1 MVERLR
7 AMRDPDESY
16 SDVILRLVE
25 VEVAR
30 IKLWHIDIVPPAP
43 SWCWA

>member
-16 SDVILRLVE
+16 SDLLLRLVE
-25 VEVAR
+25 VEAAQR
-30 IKLWHIDIVPPAP
+30 LP
-43 SWCWA
+43 